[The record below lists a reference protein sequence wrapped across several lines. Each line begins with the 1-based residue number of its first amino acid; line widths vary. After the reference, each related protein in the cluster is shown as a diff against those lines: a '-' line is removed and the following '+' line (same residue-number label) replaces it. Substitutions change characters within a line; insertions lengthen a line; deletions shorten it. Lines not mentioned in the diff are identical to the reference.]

1 VHSQVEGLIAEVRI
15 RPASIAD
22 VEALH
27 AILVECGFDMRDRL
41 GLAHWVP
48 AYPRQLFEEQAKEGE
63 VYWIGVRENDNPVAT
78 FTASQEAP
86 AYLNPSLWDSG
97 GEPSFYLTRLAVLP
111 RFQRRGIGRA
121 CIGAVE
127 RLALE
132 RDCRSVRLDAAEQHA
147 RLLNWYVK
155 LDYREVGRYEA
166 LGNRMVGFEKLITSQ
181 QS

>member
-1 VHSQVEGLIAEVRI
+1 VEELANEFRIRRASIEDVEGL
-15 RPASIAD
+15 
-22 VEALH
+22 H
-27 AILVECGFDMRDRL
+27 AVLAACGLDLRDRL
-41 GLAHWVP
+41 GLTHWFP
-48 AYPRQLFEEQAKEGE
+48 AYPRDLFEEQAAKGWVFAVEKRDDTE
-63 VYWIGVRENDNPVAT
+63 IMAT

-86 AYLNPSLWDSG
+86 AYLDLSLWGSS
-97 GEPSFYLTRLAVLP
+97 GEPSLYLTRLAVLP

-132 RDCRSVRLDAAEQHA
+132 RDCRSVRLDAAELHA

-166 LGNRMVGFEKLITSQ
+166 LGNRMVGFEKLVTSQ